1 MELSKYV
8 LEPLRKDEEFILYR
22 GQHRNQVDAPPVLLL
37 APASTR
43 PAPESLKRMEHEY
56 SLRAELDLSW
66 AVRPLA
72 LSQLNRQA
80 MLVLENPGGEPL
92 DRLIQGPMEMTQF
105 LRFAV
110 GLASALSQLHKRGL
124 IHKDIKPP
132 NVLVNSA
139 TGEVWLMGFGIA
151 SRLPREHQ
159 WPEPPEFIAG
169 TLPYMAPEQ
178 TGRMNRSI
186 DSRSDL
192 YAFGVTLYEMLT
204 GGLPFTASDPM
215 EWVHCHIARQ
225 PAPPSERLKNVPGSV
240 SAIIMKLL
248 AKTAEERYQTAVGA
262 ESDLRRCLAE
272 WETQRSI
279 DEFALGEH
287 DTPDRLLIPEKLY
300 GRESEIE
307 ALVAAFDRVVA
318 GARPELVLVSGY
330 SGVGKS
336 SVVNELHKRLVPPR
350 GLFAS
355 GKFDQYKRDIP
366 YATLAQAFQ
375 SLLRPL
381 LTKSET
387 ELGKWRDALQD
398 ALGPNAK
405 LIVNLVPELQLII
418 GEPPPVPDLPLQDAQ
433 RRFQFV
439 FRRFIGVFARP
450 EHPLALFLDDLQW
463 LDSATLDLIEDLL
476 TQSDVPHLMLIGAY
490 RDNEVDTSHPLTRKL
505 DAMRKAGAP
514 VQGIVLAPLIRADV
528 AVLIA
533 DSFHPEPDRAAALAE
548 LIHEKTAGNPFF
560 VIQFISALV
569 EEGLLTFDYGE
580 GQWSW
585 DLNTIRAKRYT
596 DNVAD
601 LMVGKLKRL
610 PIETQQALQLLACL
624 GNRAEFALLEMVSQ
638 QSSDEMHA
646 RFWEATRTGLVFRSG
661 DAYGFLH
668 DRVQEAAYSLI
679 PQESRA
685 NAHLRIGRLITAATP
700 PDKLEERIFEIV
712 NQFNRGVPLVTS
724 DAERLQIAELNLI
737 AARRARASTAYKSAL
752 VHLAAGEA
760 LLSEEHWETH
770 HGLRFPLALH
780 RAECEFL
787 TGEFLAADERLSR
800 LRLRAIDWTDLAA
813 VACLRIA
820 LYTTDRIDRAVEVG
834 VEQLR
839 TFGIE
844 WSAHPSEEEVRAE
857 YDELRRRVGERPIEI
872 LVDLASMRNADFLAL
887 MEVLLAILPAAL
899 FTERKIHDLAVL
911 RMANLSLEHGYCD
924 ASPLAFAQL
933 SMTIGPRFGQYR
945 NGFRFGHLGVALVE
959 REDLARFRG
968 KVYCVAGY
976 HVLPWTHPIQAAS
989 SMIQRALDLAQ
1000 ETGDLLFVAHCQT
1013 HLISLGL
1020 ASGARLDELEVEAE
1034 RYLQATRQLRF
1045 RLVIDTMTTKLALI
1059 RTLRGLTPQFGHLD
1073 DVHVDEFRMEH
1084 HLSGNPMLAI
1094 AASWHWIRK
1103 MQARYLAGDYAAAAD
1118 ALSKAQPLGD
1128 DPFSQHFEAAEFW
1141 FYGALSRAASW
1152 DSAPPD
1158 EKQQHFEALKAHQD
1172 QLDIWAQ
1179 NCPENFENRA
1189 ALVSAEIARIQG
1201 RELEAEHLYEQA
1213 IRSAHENGFVHNEAI
1228 ANELAAHFYAAR
1240 GFEKI
1245 AHAYLKDARYGYLR
1259 WGADGK
1265 VRQLDQLYPHLRE
1278 KEPVPGPTSTLGAP
1292 VEHLDLATVIKVSQ
1306 AVSGEIVLEKLID
1319 TLMRTAIE
1327 HAGAER
1333 GLLILPRGVEQR
1345 IEAEATTSGDTVIVR
1360 LRDVPAAGGALPE
1373 SIVHYVVRM
1382 RERVILDDASAQ
1394 NSFSADTYIR
1404 QHRARSVLC
1413 LPLINQARLIGVLY
1427 LENNLTPHVFNPT
1440 RIAVLELLAS
1450 RAAISLENASL
1461 YSDLQRSEAFLA
1473 QGQTLS
1479 HTGSFGWSV
1488 LSGELYWSEETYKIF
1503 EHDRVARPTL
1513 GWIMLRIH
1521 PDDRDTV
1528 RQIIDDASEER
1539 ADLDFEHRFMMPD
1552 GSVKYLHVLG
1562 RALKTSAENLEFVG
1576 AVTDVTAAKQ
1586 AEEELRHREAELLE
1600 AQRLSHT
1607 GSWKHD
1613 IASGRVTVSPEVYR
1627 IYGVRPDE
1635 AKSNAEF
1642 WLNRTHPEDAK
1653 RIQELFEECEIQKT
1667 DYEADYRI
1675 VLPDGALKH
1684 LHAIGH
1690 PIVNE
1695 KGDLVEFVGTVMDV
1709 TAAKQAEE
1717 KIRQSES
1724 ELRQI
1729 LELAPQ
1735 HVYVLGPDP
1744 DRTLL
1749 YGNQAALDYL
1759 GLTLE
1764 EWRTY
1769 DRRKLC
1775 HPDDWGRVMSE
1786 AQGNFSSGLPH
1797 ETELRFLRND
1807 GKYRW
1812 FLFRWNPIR
1821 DDQGRLTRWF
1831 VAGTDIEDRKQ
1842 TEQRLR
1848 NENVALREEID
1859 KASMFEQI
1867 VGTSAPLQMV
1877 LARISKVAPTD
1888 SSVLI
1893 TGETGTGKELVA
1905 RAIHRRSQRSSR
1917 AFVSVNCAAIPRDLI
1932 ASELFGH
1939 EKGAFTGAT
1948 QRRLGRFELADGG
1961 TIFLDEV
1968 GELPAE
1974 TQIALLRVLQEHEF
1988 ERIGGAG
1995 SMRTNVRVIAATN
2008 RDLDAGIAE
2017 GAFRS
2022 DLFYRLNVFPIEM
2035 PSLRERRQ
2043 DIPVLVEYFI
2053 DRYARKAGKSFQTVN
2068 KKSLDLLRSYSWPGN
2083 IRELQ
2088 NVIERSVIV
2097 CETETFSVDES
2108 WLSRRPSATEPRMQF
2123 DFSEKLASQEKE
2135 MIEAALRET
2144 KGRVFGPSGAAAKLG
2159 MPGTTLD
2166 SKIKSLKISKNRFK
2180 TA

>member
-1 MELSKYV
+1 
-8 LEPLRKDEEFILYR
+8 LYR
-22 GQHRNQVDAPPVLLL
+22 GQHPNQVDAPSVLLR
-37 APASTR
+37 APVSTR

-56 SLRAELDLSW
+56 SLRTEMDLSW

-72 LSQLNRQA
+72 LSQLNGQT
-80 MLVLENPGGEPL
+80 MLVLENPGGETL

-110 GLASALSQLHKRGL
+110 GLATALGRLHKRGL

-139 TGEVWLMGFGIA
+139 TGEVWLTGFGIA

-204 GGLPFTASDPM
+204 GRLPFTASDPM

-225 PAPPSERLKNVPGSV
+225 PAPPSQRLKNVPGPV

-272 WETQRSI
+272 WETQRRV

-300 GRESEIE
+300 GRASEIE
-307 ALVAAFDRVVA
+307 TLLAAFDRIVA
-318 GARPELVLVSGY
+318 GGRPELVLVSGY

-336 SVVNELHKRLVPPR
+336 SVVNELHKALVPPR
-350 GLFAS
+350 GLFAA

-375 SLLRPL
+375 TLLSPL
-381 LTKSET
+381 LTKNET

-418 GEPPPVPDLPLQDAQ
+418 GEPPPVPDLPPQDAQ

-490 RDNEVDTSHPLTRKL
+490 RDNEVDSSHPLSRKL

-514 VQGIVLAPLIRADV
+514 VQEIVLAPLTRADV
-528 AVLIA
+528 AVLIT
-533 DSFHPEPDRAAALAE
+533 DSFHTEPERAAELAE

-560 VIQFISALV
+560 AIQFISALV

-585 DLNTIRAKRYT
+585 DLNTIRAKGYT

-610 PIETQQALQLLACL
+610 PIETQLALQLLACL
-624 GNRAEFALLEMVSQ
+624 GNRAEFALLEIVSE

-646 RFWEATRTGLVFRSG
+646 RFWEATRTGLVFCSG
-661 DAYGFLH
+661 NAYWFLH

-679 PQESRA
+679 PQDSRA
-685 NAHLRIGRLITAATP
+685 NAHLRIGRLIAAATP
-700 PDKLEERIFEIV
+700 PDKLEEKIFEIV
-712 NQFNRGVPLVTS
+712 NQLNRGVPLVTS

-770 HGLRFPLALH
+770 HDLRFPLALH

-787 TGEFLAADERLSR
+787 TGEFLAADERLST
-800 LRLRAIDWTDLAA
+800 LRLRAIGSTDLAA
-813 VACLRIA
+813 VACLRMA

-857 YDELRRRVGERPIEI
+857 YDELRQRVGERPIET
-872 LVDLASMRNADFLAL
+872 LVDLASTRDADFLAL
-887 MEVLLAILPAAL
+887 MEVLLALASIPAAL
-899 FTERKIHDLAVL
+899 FTGRKIHDLAVL
-911 RMANLSLEHGYCD
+911 RMANLSLEHGYCHV
-924 ASPLAFAQL
+924 SPLAFGQL

-945 NGFRFGHLGVALVE
+945 DGFRFGHLGAALVE

-968 KVYCVAGY
+968 KVYNIVSY
-976 HVLPWTHPIQAAS
+976 HVLPWTQPIRAAS
-989 SMIQRALDLAQ
+989 SMMRRALDLAQ
-1000 ETGDLLFVAHCQT
+1000 ETGDLLFVAYCQT

-1020 ASGARLDELEVEAE
+1020 ASGARLDELDVEAE
-1034 RYLQATRQLRF
+1034 RYLQFIRQMRF
-1045 RLVIDTMTTKLALI
+1045 TLFIDVITTQLALI
-1059 RTLRGLTPQFGHLD
+1059 RTLRGLTPKFGYLD
-1073 DVHVDEFRMEH
+1073 YVHVDELRMEH
-1084 HLSGNPMLAI
+1084 HLSDNPMLA
-1094 AASWHWIRK
+1094 ACWYWIRK
-1103 MQARYLAGDYAAAAD
+1103 MQARYLAGDYREALD
-1118 ALSKAQPLGD
+1118 ASSKGQPLLGI
-1128 DPFSQHFEAAEFW
+1128 SRSHFETAEFY
-1141 FYGALSRAASW
+1141 FYGALSYAASW
-1152 DSAPPD
+1152 DFAPAD
-1158 EKQQHFEALKAHQD
+1158 EKQRHFEALKAHHD
-1172 QLDIWAQ
+1172 QLEIWAQ
-1179 NCPENFENRA
+1179 NCPETFENRA
-1189 ALVSAEIARIQG
+1189 TLVSAEIARIQG

-1240 GFEKI
+1240 GLEKI
-1245 AHAYLKDARYGYLR
+1245 AHAYLQDARYGYLR

-1265 VRQLDQLYPHLRE
+1265 VRQLDQLYPHLR
-1278 KEPVPGPTSTLGAP
+1278 VPSPTSTIGAP

-1306 AVSGEIVLEKLID
+1306 AVSGEIVLKNLID
-1319 TLMRTAIE
+1319 TLMRTAVE

-1333 GLLILPRGVEQR
+1333 GLLILPRGAEQR
-1345 IEAEATTSGDTVIVR
+1345 IAAEATTSGDTVIVR
-1360 LRDVPAAGGALPE
+1360 LRDVSAAGAALPE
-1373 SIVHYVVRM
+1373 SIVHYVVRT
-1382 RERVILDDASAQ
+1382 RESVILDDASAQ

-1413 LPLINQARLIGVLY
+1413 LPLINQARLTGVLY

-1450 RAAISLENASL
+1450 QAAISLENASL
-1461 YSDLQRSEAFLA
+1461 YSDLQRSEAFLT

-1488 LSGELYWSEETYKIF
+1488 LSGEIYWSEETYKIL
-1503 EHDRVARPTL
+1503 EHDRVAKPTL
-1513 GWIMLRIH
+1513 EWIMQRIH
-1521 PDDRDTV
+1521 PDDRDRVQQTLD
-1528 RQIIDDASEER
+1528 RASG
-1539 ADLDFEHRFMMPD
+1539 AGTDFDLENRLLMAD
-1552 GSVKYLHVLG
+1552 GSVKYVHILG
-1562 RALKTSAENLEFVG
+1562 RAVKTSAENLEFVG

-1613 IASGRVTVSPEVYR
+1613 IASGRVIVSPEVYR
-1627 IYGVRPDE
+1627 IFGVRPDE
-1635 AKSNAEF
+1635 VQSNTEF
-1642 WLNRTHPEDAK
+1642 WLNRNHPEDAK
-1653 RIQELFEECEIQKT
+1653 RVQELFEKSEIQKT
-1667 DYEADYRI
+1667 DYEAHYRI
-1675 VLPDGALKH
+1675 VLLDGAVKH

-1695 KGDLVEFVGTVMDV
+1695 KGDLVEFVGTVMDI
-1709 TAAKQAEE
+1709 TAARQAEE
-1717 KIRQSES
+1717 KIRQSEGW
-1724 ELRQI
+1724 LRQ
-1729 LELAPQ
+1729 LLDLSPQ
-1735 HVYVLGPDP
+1735 HVTEFGPDGSP
-1744 DRTLL
+1744 L
-1749 YGNQAALDYL
+1749 YNNQAALDYH

-1764 EWRTY
+1764 EWRSADLNRLLHPQDA
-1769 DRRKLC
+1769 DRMRREYPGKF
-1775 HPDDWGRVMSE
+1775 R
-1786 AQGNFSSGLPH
+1786 SGSPY
-1797 ETELRFLRND
+1797 EFEVRLRRRD
-1807 GKYRW
+1807 GEYRW
-1812 FLFRWNPIR
+1812 FLFRFKPMV
-1821 DDQGRLTRWF
+1821 DEQGRLTRWY
-1831 VAGTDIEDRKQ
+1831 AAATDIEDRKRA
-1842 TEQRLR
+1842 EERMR
-1848 NENVALREEID
+1848 NENLALREQID
-1859 KASMFEQI
+1859 QAFMFEEI
-1867 VGTSAPLQMV
+1867 VGASPALQTV
-1877 LARISKVAPTD
+1877 LSSIVKVAPTD
-1888 SSVLI
+1888 STVLI
-1893 TGETGTGKELVA
+1893 TGETGTGKELIA
-1905 RAIHRRSQRSSR
+1905 RAIHKHSQRSGQ
-1917 AFVSVNCAAIPRDLI
+1917 AFISVNCASIPSSLI

-1939 EKGAFTGAT
+1939 EKGAFTGAV
-1948 QRRLGRFELADGG
+1948 QRRQGRFELAHSG

-1968 GELPAE
+1968 GDLPAE
-1974 TQIALLRVLQEHEF
+1974 TQIALLRVLQERQF
-1988 ERIGGAG
+1988 ERVGGN
-1995 SMRTNVRVIAATN
+1995 RTIPTDVRVIAATN
-2008 RDLDAGIAE
+2008 RDLTEAITAGT
-2017 GAFRS
+2017 FRA
-2022 DLFYRLNVFPIEM
+2022 DLFYRLNVFPIEV
-2035 PSLRERRQ
+2035 PPLRKRKE
-2043 DIPVLVEYFI
+2043 DIPMLVEYFVKRYAEKMGKQIRKI
-2053 DRYARKAGKSFQTVN
+2053 DRNTLKQCQ
-2068 KKSLDLLRSYSWPGN
+2068 LYSWPGN

-2088 NVIERSVIV
+2088 NIVERSVILSSGD
-2097 CETETFSVDES
+2097 TF
-2108 WLSRRPSATEPRMQF
+2108 WI
-2123 DFSEKLASQEKE
+2123 EKAWLASQEAARQE
-2135 MIEAALRET
+2135 LSGPLPDTLQNQERRIIETALAES
-2144 KGRVFGPSGAAAKLG
+2144 KGKVSGPEGAAAKLG
-2159 MPGTTLD
+2159 IPRSTLET
-2166 SKIKSLKISKNRFK
+2166 KIKQLGIKKHRFIS
-2180 TA
+2180 TE